1 MVTEIAE
8 EENQKDEEE
17 EEEEEEANEE
27 KEAGPNAVVKVFRFV
42 MKQSYVCA
50 LIAMMV
56 SISLAT
62 ASGPN

>member
-1 MVTEIAE
+1 MKNDTLRCGPEVTAMVV
-8 EENQKDEEE
+8 
-17 EEEEEEANEE
+17 EEEEEANEE